1 MGWNQIPMTPKHIE
15 ALKEADMIQTIEVP
29 VDVAMTAKCVGGR
42 FVAARPD
49 RRSDSLFTRHGGDAA
64 VKDGVATI
72 SALKAGLALHFRRQV
87 NEMHEN
93 YRAALNDIPRYAEV
107 MEADGFLI
115 DYQPPEED
123 AEETPPTGTCQNI
136 YNKIIG
142 AWNGING
149 TCWTTLCKCLGDNPY
164 AAVAEEPDQVPTGA
178 KVHIKDHGVYDA
190 RLKKD
195 IDEHFNS
202 ELNRLRSDLEQALMR
217 LSQPAAEATWQTT
230 EELEELA
237 FAIVRMKSLIG
248 GCVISGF
255 QSSGKFLP
263 ELVWNSIMPGVRTSF
278 QPIAIDLTP
287 IDTQLHSAITS
298 KHGGDRFPGDG
309 SLSFYERAQ
318 QLLAEK
324 NHLRAN
330 GTSSAAEMQQIVQM
344 LESQGVQTERVTLH
358 ANPMSVRCALS
369 VYSRISLITYVL
381 TSLL

>member
-1 MGWNQIPMTPKHIE
+1 MTPKHIE

-107 MEADGFLI
+107 MEADGFLL
-115 DYQPPEED
+115 DYQPPAED

-149 TCWTTLCKCLGDNPY
+149 TCWTTLCKCLGDSPY
-164 AAVAEEPDQVPTGA
+164 AAVAEEPDQAPAGA

-358 ANPMSVRCALS
+358 ANPMSVRCAC
-369 VYSRISLITYVL
+369 TP
-381 TSLL
+381 TSLFLSRTY